1 MGAKSGAMRLIN
13 FVLRGGRPEDVIQ
26 EDRGEEARDLS
37 LSLQIDEDL
46 RTGKSRMLSVG
57 ETRRFF
63 DRMKRG
69 GGER

>member
-26 EDRGEEARDLS
+26 EKEEDPFLTR
-37 LSLQIDEDL
+37 SLQIDEDL